1 MFSRVFSRKFRDE
14 IKENN
19 LFSLQTRIVL
29 YVFLLKRILIS
40 KYKSE

>member
-29 YVFLLKRILIS
+29 YLFLLKRILIS